1 VQQSSVSPAPAPSP
15 RPEPLQQSPA
25 VEAAPATPASEE
37 PVVATPTRPR
47 KRILD
52 FPTTFL
58 TYTGGVFMLAG
69 VVGLLTSGA
78 LQATDGQP
86 GGTCSYR
93 GQVLTGVDC
102 AANYTSLFQIGYGVS
117 AGALVLGG
125 ALLGGGLYRYRRAP
139 LWPTK

>member
-1 VQQSSVSPAPAPSP
+1 ASQPAPVP
-15 RPEPLQQSPA
+15 
-25 VEAAPATPASEE
+25 PASEE
-37 PVVATPTRPR
+37 PVVAAPIRPR

-52 FPTTFL
+52 FPTTLL
-58 TYTGGVFMLAG
+58 TYTGGALMLAG

-93 GQVLTGVDC
+93 GQVLTGADC

-125 ALLGGGLYRYRRAP
+125 ALLGGGLYRYKRAP